1 MNSILITIVQAR
13 TRINQHVAHTS
24 ADPIS
29 PTPTIDISGGGHRL
43 IQRGLTQTIF
53 RVHIGTTC
61 IVVTI
66 QNPPKQPQTKL
77 NPSNK
82 QQTCKQRFKNLLLA
96 FGSCNVCISITVMMI
111 AMIIT
116 CDVHAGISIVKCDA
130 AADGRCTAKFERDS
144 CWVPS
149 NYFDDLLSQI
159 QFLNLGVRGL
169 GWWFAIWGFD

>member
-1 MNSILITIVQAR
+1 MNSILITIFQAR

-24 ADPIS
+24 ANPIT
-29 PTPTIDISGGGHRL
+29 PTPTIDISGGSHCL

-77 NPSNK
+77 KPSNK
-82 QQTCKQRFKNLLLA
+82 PQTCKQRFKNLLLA
-96 FGSCNVCISITVMMI
+96 FGSCNVCISIRVMMM

-130 AADGRCTAKFERDS
+130 AADGRCAAKFERDS

-159 QFLNLGVRGL
+159 QGLN
-169 GWWFAIWGFD
+169 